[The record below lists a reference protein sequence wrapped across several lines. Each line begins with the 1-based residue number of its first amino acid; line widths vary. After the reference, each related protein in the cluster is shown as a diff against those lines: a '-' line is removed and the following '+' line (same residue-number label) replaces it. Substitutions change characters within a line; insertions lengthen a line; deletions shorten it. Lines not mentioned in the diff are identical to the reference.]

1 MTGSL
6 PNRGDSLGPGRVR
19 QKNVHEYTIWRGR
32 LRGVCGNK
40 TVPQLFDEICRLVAE
55 GHYLIGDHAWER
67 LLERGIME
75 WQVIAGMAEARL
87 ITERRLARPNPIVEM
102 QLPLPNG
109 DDCKVVWSLLRREGV
124 AKLVT
129 AHLLGDEEF
138 CEEG

>member
-1 MTGSL
+1 MVPAGLTEECTCVYYL
-6 PNRGDSLGPGRVR
+6 AWPADS
-19 QKNVHEYTIWRGR
+19 R
-32 LRGVCGNK
+32 LRNQ

-55 GHYLIGDHAWER
+55 GYYLIGDHAWER

-87 ITERRLARPNPIVEM
+87 IAERRLARPNPIVEM
-102 QLPLPNG
+102 RLPLPNG

-138 CEEG
+138 FEEG

>member
-1 MTGSL
+1 MVPAGLTEECTGVYYQAW
-6 PNRGDSLGPGRVR
+6 PADS
-19 QKNVHEYTIWRGR
+19 R
-32 LRGVCGNK
+32 LRNQ

-87 ITERRLARPNPIVEM
+87 IAERRLARPNPIVEM
-102 QLPLPNG
+102 RLPLPNG

-138 CEEG
+138 FEEG